1 MNKNLTEIIFLLDRS
16 GSMGGLETETI
27 DGFNA
32 FIENQRQLDGKT
44 IVTAILFDDAYE
56 IVWNGV
62 DASEIKLTDKQYY
75 VRGMTAFL
83 DAVGKTIVDV
93 GRRLSK
99 THEEE
104 RPSKVIV
111 VITTD
116 GMENA
121 SREFTYSKVKELVKR
136 QQEKYNWEF
145 IFLGA
150 NMDAAQEANNIGIAG
165 EDAYSFEA
173 TKDGLHEMYNEIC
186 EAVFDKRQR

>member
-1 MNKNLTEIIFLLDRS
+1 MNNNLTEIIFLLDRS

-99 THEEE
+99 TNEEE
-104 RPSKVIV
+104 RPGKVIV

-121 SREFTYSKVKELVKR
+121 SHEFTYSKVKELVKN

-150 NMDAAQEANNIGIAG
+150 NMDATQEANNIGIAR

-173 TKDGLHEMYNEIC
+173 TKDGLNEMYNEIC
-186 EAVFDKRQR
+186 EAVFDKRQC